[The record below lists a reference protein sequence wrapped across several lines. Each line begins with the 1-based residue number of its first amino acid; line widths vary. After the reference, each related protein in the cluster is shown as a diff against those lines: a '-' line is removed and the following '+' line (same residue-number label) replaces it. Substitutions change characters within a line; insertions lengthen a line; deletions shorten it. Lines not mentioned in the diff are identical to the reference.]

1 MLLFWEDEL
10 KKEGLPAGKKAE
22 LERRIKGLRTFLSE
36 GREKQIKVYRA
47 IGKQIVETWK
57 INREMYA
64 IFGGAVVLQKS
75 GQEPVGAY
83 RLFLE
88 QEEKKGNFEIY
99 EKQMR
104 DKFWQ
109 PYLRKQLEIPKD
121 KVDFSTPWWL
131 AAKP

>member
-1 MLLFWEDEL
+1 
-10 KKEGLPAGKKAE
+10 
-22 LERRIKGLRTFLSE
+22 
-36 GREKQIKVYRA
+36 
-47 IGKQIVETWK
+47 
-57 INREMYA
+57 MYA